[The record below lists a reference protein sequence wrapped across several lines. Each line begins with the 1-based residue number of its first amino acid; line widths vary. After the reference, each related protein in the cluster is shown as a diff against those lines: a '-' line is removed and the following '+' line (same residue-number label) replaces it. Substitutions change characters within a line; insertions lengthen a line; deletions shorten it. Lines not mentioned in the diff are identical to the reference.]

1 MSDNRK
7 IVLIIV
13 VAILGTATV
22 LLVARFSKRRTIT
35 LKGAVITRDSDPRK
49 QLPIVGVDVTADNG
63 FAVARSQSDSS
74 GLFTITWRKRILRGK
89 EVTLRFRK
97 PDYEPLDLN
106 INLADKPSDKTFIA
120 KLAPVT
126 RQAPVDESRPRQ
138 TISNPLVRYSIK
150 TGTVVNIGS
159 AVRSFEVVNTGNVPC
174 NGQALCSPDGKWRAS
189 MGTASLDAGAG
200 NEFRNARASCI
211 AGPCPFTRIDTSG
224 LEHDG
229 RTISVSAIAWS
240 DTATFLVEAEVV
252 HPMQSD
258 MVRNSYPVI
267 FGDALNFTLPPAAEG
282 VSIQAELNGET
293 IVFPLGPALILS
305 WADCNARINPDQTR
319 VYRCELKPGYRWL
332 SNGA

>member
-7 IVLIIV
+7 LGLIVV
-13 VAILGTATV
+13 VAILGTVSV

-35 LKGAVITRDSDPRK
+35 LKGAVITRDTDPRK
-49 QLPIVGVDVTADNG
+49 QLPIAGVDVTADNG
-63 FAVARSQSDSS
+63 FAVAKSQSDSS
-74 GLFTITWRKRILRGK
+74 GLFTIAWRKRILRGQV
-89 EVTLRFRK
+89 VTLRFRK

-106 INLADKPSDKTFIA
+106 INVADKVSDKIFIA
-120 KLAPVT
+120 ALAPVV
-126 RQAPVDESRPRQ
+126 RQTLVDVGRPQR

-150 TGTVVNIGS
+150 TGTLLNIGS
-159 AVRSFEVVNTGNVPC
+159 AVRSFEVFNTGNVPC
-174 NGQALCSPDGKWRAS
+174 NGQALCSPDGKWKAS
-189 MGTASLDAGAG
+189 IGTASLDAGAG

-211 AGPCPFTRIDTSG
+211 AGPCPFTRIDTSE
-224 LEHDG
+224 LEHEA
-229 RTISVSAIAWS
+229 RTIRVSAIAWS

-258 MVRNSYPVI
+258 VVRNSYPVI

-332 SNGA
+332 GNGA